1 MRFLH
6 TADWHLGRTFHQMS
20 LLSEQEHVL
29 EQFVALAR
37 DARPDA
43 VIVAGDLYD
52 RALPPADAVRLLG
65 HVLEELTLGLEIPTL
80 LIAGNH
86 DSAERVH
93 FASTLLSRSGL
104 HMRGVL
110 DGDLSPV
117 ILNDAYGP
125 VSFCLLPYAEPPL
138 VREILSDDTL
148 HSHDAAMEALTARI
162 RASIQTDRAVIK
174 TPRAVL
180 VAHCFATGGEESES
194 ERPLTIGGAGNVD
207 TSRFRGFDYT
217 ALGHLHRPQ
226 TLAPGVRYSGSLLK
240 YSFSEAEHR
249 KSVSLVELDGA
260 GEARVEEI
268 PLTPRR
274 DVRTVEGS
282 LEELRANPQ
291 AHGPVDDFLLVRLTD
306 RKAILDAMGKLRQL
320 FPNVLHLEQPALFRS
335 GDVEVAGRE
344 RLKES
349 EGELFGSFFREMTGE
364 DLSEEQTRAFQE
376 LVDEL
381 HRAEREVT
389 A

>member
-6 TADWHLGRTFHQMS
+6 TADWHLGRAFHQTS

-29 EQFVALAR
+29 QQFIALAR
-37 DARPDA
+37 DTAPDA

-65 HVLEELTLGLEIPTL
+65 WALEELALKLEIPTL

-104 HMRGVL
+104 HIRGAL
-110 DGDLSPV
+110 DGDLNPV
-117 ILNDAYGP
+117 ILEDAHGP

-138 VREILSDDTL
+138 VRETLSDDTL
-148 HSHDAAMEALTARI
+148 HSHDAAMAALTARI
-162 RASIQTDRAVIK
+162 RAGIDTDRS
-174 TPRAVL
+174 VL

-207 TSRFRGFDYT
+207 TARFRGFDYT

-226 TLAPGVRYSGSLLK
+226 SLAPGVRYSGSLLK
-240 YSFSEAEHR
+240 YSFSEAEHE
-249 KSVSLVELDGA
+249 KSVSLVEMDETGA
-260 GEARVEEI
+260 VRVEEI

-274 DVRTVEGS
+274 DVRIVEGS
-282 LEELRANPQ
+282 LDELRADPG
-291 AHGPVDDFLLVRLTD
+291 AHGPVEDFLLIRLTD
-306 RKAILDAMGKLRQL
+306 RKAILDAMGKLRQV

-335 GDVEVAGRE
+335 GEVEIAGRE

-349 EGELFGSFFREMTGE
+349 EGELFESFVREMTGE
-364 DLSEEQTRAFQE
+364 DLSEEQTRAFE
-376 LVDEL
+376 EIVDEL
-381 HRAEREVT
+381 HRTEREAT